1 MRRLLAIVTVLFC
14 MGLGPVGS
22 AVEPAGDGIG
32 NYVAVI
38 QVAAKA
44 EAKHGVD
51 GYAIYRLVGDEFSRT
66 EWMAKPDFER
76 QFFKISDST
85 GEDAGRITDK
95 TVDDFITDAVS
106 ETTGNRGVTTVV
118 STRIGFDFVK
128 QATIAETYAFDPEA
142 IVKVSEARAR
152 AAVWE
157 YLGFVK
163 QWSEKGIAQ
172 PVAVEKEPELI
183 PVVVGE

>member
-1 MRRLLAIVTVLFC
+1 MTVLFC

-51 GYAIYRLVGDEFSRT
+51 GFAIYRMVGDEFSRT
-66 EWMAKPDFER
+66 EWMAKADFEK
-76 QFFKISDST
+76 QFFKISET
-85 GEDAGRITDK
+85 AGEDAGKITEK
-95 TVDDFITDAVS
+95 TVEDFITKVES
-106 ETTGNRGVTTVV
+106 ETAGNRGATTIA
-118 STRIGFDFVK
+118 STLIDFDFVK
-128 QATIAETYAFDPEA
+128 QATIAETYAFDPDET
-142 IVKVSEARAR
+142 VKVSESRAK

-163 QWSEKGIAQ
+163 QWSEKGLTR
-172 PVAVEKEPELI
+172 VATAARKPEPI